1 MHALSHPQGGSME
14 KVRLHLRSFS
24 QPPDGRHLDVLDG
37 IRVLFVL
44 LIGWY
49 HIWQQGWLTPV
60 IPLGGQS
67 VNLDFLLRSG
77 YIWVDGLMLLSGF
90 LLYLPYTGK
99 GTPPS
104 ALTFYKRR
112 LIRIVPS
119 YLLCILPLF
128 VLALVQG
135 TYRTSSDAIRD
146 LLAHLSFTHTLF
158 PFSYQ
163 QTPLNGALW
172 TLGVEMQFYLI
183 FPLVARCYQ
192 KKPLLT
198 GGIMALVALVYRHA
212 VSGLGDNSLYIN
224 QLPAF
229 LDVYALGFFS
239 ASLFAELQ
247 KRMGKEGADG
257 KIKLFFTAIFFL
269 CIFLIIPLLK
279 TQAGQNGY
287 ENIRLGQLNSRLPL
301 CILLSCMMIS
311 AAYSLPPLRFLLGN
325 RLMAFLSSIS
335 LQFYIWH
342 QWLAVK
348 IKTWDFIPHQSP
360 TPWMAS
366 EYPWQ
371 LKYTLTCFLLAV
383 VVAALITYLFEKPI
397 TRKLRK

>member
-1 MHALSHPQGGSME
+1 ME
-14 KVRLHLRSFS
+14 KIRLHFRSFS
-24 QPPDGRHLDVLDG
+24 QPPDSRHLDVLDG
-37 IRVLFVL
+37 FRALFVL

-60 IPLGGQS
+60 LKIGS
-67 VNLDFLLRSG
+67 SAISLDFLLRSG

-99 GTPPS
+99 SAPPS

-112 LIRIVPS
+112 LIRILPS
-119 YLLCILPLF
+119 YLLCIIPLF
-128 VLALVQG
+128 ILALAQG
-135 TYRTSSDAIRD
+135 TYRTPADAIRD
-146 LLAHLSFTHTLF
+146 LLAHLTFTHTLF

-172 TLGVEMQFYLI
+172 TLGVEMQFYLL
-183 FPLVARCYQ
+183 FPLIAFLYK
-192 KKPLLT
+192 KKPGWT
-198 GGIMALVALVYRHA
+198 GGIMIALAFAYRHL

-229 LDVYALGFFS
+229 LDVYALGFFA
-239 ASLFAELQ
+239 ASLFAEMQ
-247 KRMGKEGADG
+247 KRMGKEGADR
-257 KIKLFFTAIFFL
+257 KIKLFFTAVFIL
-269 CIFLIIPLLK
+269 CLCLIVPLLK
-279 TQAGQNGY
+279 TQAGQSGY
-287 ENIRLGQLNSRLPL
+287 ENIRLGQLNSRFPL
-301 CILLSCMMIS
+301 AVLLSCAMI
-311 AAYSLPPLRFLLGN
+311 AAAFSLPLLRFLLGN

-348 IKTWDFIPHQSP
+348 LKTWDFIPHQDPS
-360 TPWMAS
+360 PWMAGDYS
-366 EYPWQ
+366 WQ
-371 LKYTLTCFLLAV
+371 FKYTLLCFLAATL
-383 VVAALITYLFEKPI
+383 VATLITYLYEKPI

>member
-1 MHALSHPQGGSME
+1 ME
-14 KVRLHLRSFS
+14 KLRLHLRSFS
-24 QPPDGRHLDVLDG
+24 QPPDHRHLDVLDG

-49 HIWQQGWLTPV
+49 HIWQQGWLTPN
-60 IPLGGQS
+60 IRMGNLT

-104 ALTFYKRR
+104 LLTFYKRR
-112 LIRIVPS
+112 LIRILPS
-119 YLLCILPLF
+119 YLLCIIPLF
-128 VLALVQG
+128 ILALCQG
-135 TYRTSSDAIRD
+135 TYRNASDAIRD

-172 TLGVEMQFYLI
+172 TLGVEMQFYLL
-183 FPLVARCYQ
+183 FPLIAFCYK
-192 KKPLLT
+192 KKPVLT
-198 GGIMALVALVYRHA
+198 GGVMFGIALFYRHLVA
-212 VSGLGDNSLYIN
+212 GLADNSLYIN

-239 ASLFAELQ
+239 ASLFAEMQ
-247 KRMGKEGADG
+247 KRMGKEGADN
-257 KIKLFFTAIFFL
+257 KIKLFFTAVFFL
-269 CIFLIIPLLK
+269 CICLIIPLLK

-287 ENIRLGQLNSRLPL
+287 ENIRLGQLQSRLPL
-301 CILLSCMMIS
+301 CALLSCAMIS
-311 AAYSLPPLRFLLGN
+311 AAFSLPPVRFLLGN
-325 RLMAFLSSIS
+325 RLMGFLSAIS

-342 QWLAVK
+342 QWLAVQ
-348 IKTWDFIPHQSP
+348 IKNWDFIPHENP
-360 TPWMAS
+360 MPWMAG
-366 EYPWQ
+366 EYSWQ
-371 LKYTLTCFLLAV
+371 LKYTLTCFLAAI
-383 VVAALITYLFEKPI
+383 VAASLITYLFEKPI

>member
-1 MHALSHPQGGSME
+1 ME
-14 KVRLHLRSFS
+14 KFRSHLRSFS
-24 QPPDGRHLDVLDG
+24 APPDSRHLDVLDG
-37 IRVLFVL
+37 FRALFVL

-60 IPLGGQS
+60 LPIGTDRIS
-67 VNLDFLLRSG
+67 LDFLLRSG

-112 LIRIVPS
+112 LIRILPS

-128 VLALVQG
+128 ILALVQG
-135 TYRTSSDAIRD
+135 SYLSAGDAIRD
-146 LLAHLSFTHTLF
+146 LVSHLTFTHTLF

-172 TLGVEMQFYLI
+172 TLGVEMQFYLL
-183 FPLVARCYQ
+183 FPLIAFCYK
-192 KKPLLT
+192 KKPLIT
-198 GGIMALVALVYRHA
+198 GGVMVAIAFAYRHLI
-212 VSGLGDNSLYIN
+212 SGLADNSLYIN

-229 LDVYALGFFS
+229 LDVYALGFFT
-239 ASLFAELQ
+239 ASLFAEMQ
-247 KRMGKEGADG
+247 KRLGKEGADG
-257 KIKLFFTAIFFL
+257 KIKLFFTGIFVL
-269 CIFLIIPLLK
+269 CICLIVPLLK
-279 TQAGQNGY
+279 TQAGQSGY
-287 ENIRLGQLNSRLPL
+287 ENIRLGQLNSRFPL
-301 CILLSCMMIS
+301 TALLACAMI
-311 AAYSLPPLRFLLGN
+311 AAAFSLAPLRFLLGN
-325 RLMAFLSSIS
+325 RLMGFLSSVS

-348 IKTWDFIPHQSP
+348 LKEWDFIPHQSP
-360 TPWMAS
+360 SPWMAG
-366 EYPWQ
+366 EYAWQ
-371 LKYTLTCFLLAV
+371 LKYTLLCFL
-383 VVAALITYLFEKPI
+383 AALLIASLITFLYEKPI